1 MSQVDNRNSSAAKRA
16 RTDGLPSSML
26 QAVAGKMIGPALAV
40 EMSTFHLE
48 QLAICV
54 IALSQGQLIITP

>member
-1 MSQVDNRNSSAAKRA
+1 MMLDVYGIFPPHSD
-16 RTDGLPSSML
+16 TGLPLSML
-26 QAVAGKMIGPALAV
+26 QVVAGKMIGPALAV